1 MAEIKLLDSSTID
14 KIAAG
19 EVVERPSSVVKEL
32 VENAMD
38 AGAKA
43 VTVEIRDGGC
53 SFIRVTDNGG
63 GIEKEQVRK
72 AFFRHATSKIRSVE
86 DLYRIRSLG
95 FRGEALSSIA
105 AVSMVELITKTK
117 EELTGVHY
125 RLEGEKERDFSEVGA
140 PEGTTIIVRE
150 LFFNTPVRKK
160 FLKSPATEGSY
171 ISDLMEHMALS
182 RPDVAFQFMMNGQ
195 VRFHTSGNGDLKEI
209 VYRIY
214 GREIV
219 KELIPFSVKEEGI
232 EVEGYLG
239 SPSVVRSNRNF
250 EFFFVNGRYIK
261 SPLLSKGL
269 EAGYKAYLM
278 QHKFPFALLHIN
290 MDTERI
296 DVNVHPSKMEVRF
309 HDQPG
314 LYAFLEEQVRTAL
327 RRREMI
333 PDVTLDDRKGTKKT
347 EEKKAS
353 PAVPAVPEA
362 SPQARTA
369 AAQGNVR
376 DASASSGAVADKET
390 CTPATEG
397 GRKNAPSAAG
407 QENKDKGS
415 ASEQQNASA
424 GAVQKQPEPGAAVPV
439 QFEAPNIP
447 RVQPET
453 TGTVQM
459 PPETSSADQM
469 QPETASAVQAQP
481 EASGTARPH
490 PETADTTQLQSES
503 GVNGQI
509 GTGADRMMQ
518 EPQPAA
524 GTGLDISAETNAAAG
539 PSEAAAVRAAAPPPP
554 RLKPE
559 APQPFE
565 TQRLGRMLQEEEGQY
580 MVQDARQME
589 LFEEKLLTKEAVQ
602 SYRILGQVFDTYWIA
617 EYEDKLLFIDQHA
630 AHEKVK
636 YEALVN
642 KLENGSVDSQMLTPP
657 IVLNL
662 SAREAHLLEEYSSY
676 FAQLGFEIEE
686 FGGNAYA
693 VRSVPCD
700 LYGHCEKEFLDA
712 ILDELEEEPPH
723 GAPKAIAEKLASM
736 ACKSAVK
743 GNHAMS
749 HAEMASLLE
758 QLLQLENPYHCP
770 HGRPT
775 IITMSKYE
783 LERKFKRII

>member
-333 PDVTLDDRKGTKKT
+333 PDVTLEERKGTKKA

-353 PAVPAVPEA
+353 PAVSAVPEA
-362 SPQARTA
+362 APQARTA
-369 AAQGNVR
+369 AAQGKVQ
-376 DASASSGAVADKET
+376 DAAASAGAIAGKEAST
-390 CTPATEG
+390 TAAEG
-397 GRKNAPSAAG
+397 GRKDAPAGSG
-407 QENKDKGS
+407 QESKGMES
-415 ASEQQNASA
+415 ASERQRISA
-424 GAVQKQPEPGAAVPV
+424 GAAQIRPEADDAIPVQRESTGAA
-439 QFEAPNIP
+439 Q
-447 RVQPET
+447 
-453 TGTVQM
+453 G
-459 PPETSSADQM
+459 
-469 QPETASAVQAQP
+469 QP
-481 EASGTARPH
+481 EATGTAQVQCEATGAAQGQR
-490 PETADTTQLQSES
+490 EAKGIAQVQSEATDTAQVQPKATDTAQLQSDS
-503 GVNGQI
+503 DVNGKI
-509 GTGADRMMQ
+509 GAGADRTKQ
-518 EPQPAA
+518 ETQQAPDA
-524 GTGLDISAETNAAAG
+524 GLNISAETNAAG
-539 PSEAAAVRAAAPPPP
+539 PVEAAAARKADSPPP

-636 YEALVN
+636 YEALIN

>member
-86 DLYRIRSLG
+86 DLYRVRSLG

-232 EVEGYLG
+232 EVEGFLG

-296 DVNVHPSKMEVRF
+296 DVNVHPSKMEIRF

-333 PDVTLDDRKGTKKT
+333 PDVTFADRK
-347 EEKKAS
+347 EKKRADEKKES
-353 PAVPAVPEA
+353 PTV
-362 SPQARTA
+362 QTA
-369 AAQGNVR
+369 QSQQAAQPAPAAETVQAQVVKKAASVR
-376 DASASSGAVADKET
+376 QQAPDAGLNISTETVA
-390 CTPATEG
+390 
-397 GRKNAPSAAG
+397 
-407 QENKDKGS
+407 
-415 ASEQQNASA
+415 
-424 GAVQKQPEPGAAVPV
+424 AAVP
-439 QFEAPNIP
+439 I
-447 RVQPET
+447 
-453 TGTVQM
+453 
-459 PPETSSADQM
+459 
-469 QPETASAVQAQP
+469 
-481 EASGTARPH
+481 
-490 PETADTTQLQSES
+490 
-503 GVNGQI
+503 
-509 GTGADRMMQ
+509 
-518 EPQPAA
+518 
-524 GTGLDISAETNAAAG
+524 
-539 PSEAAAVRAAAPPPP
+539 EAAAERAAVLPPSRP
-554 RLKPE
+554 KPE

-565 TQRLGRMLQEEEGQY
+565 TQRLSRMLQEEEGQY
-580 MVQDARQME
+580 TVKDARQME

-617 EYEDKLLFIDQHA
+617 EYEEKLLFIDQHA

-636 YEALVN
+636 YEALIN

-700 LYGHCEKEFLDA
+700 LYRHCEKEFLET

-743 GNHAMS
+743 GNHSMS
-749 HAEMASLLE
+749 REEMASLLE

>member
-86 DLYRIRSLG
+86 DLYRVRSLG

-160 FLKSPATEGSY
+160 FLKSTATEGSY

-232 EVEGYLG
+232 EVGGFLG

-296 DVNVHPSKMEVRF
+296 DVNVHPSKMEIRF

-333 PDVTLDDRKGTKKT
+333 PDVTFADRK
-347 EEKKAS
+347 EKKRADEKKES
-353 PAVPAVPEA
+353 PTV
-362 SPQARTA
+362 QTA
-369 AAQGNVR
+369 QSQQAAQPAPAAETVQAQVVKEAASVR
-376 DASASSGAVADKET
+376 QQAPDAGLNISTETVA
-390 CTPATEG
+390 
-397 GRKNAPSAAG
+397 
-407 QENKDKGS
+407 
-415 ASEQQNASA
+415 
-424 GAVQKQPEPGAAVPV
+424 AAVP
-439 QFEAPNIP
+439 I
-447 RVQPET
+447 
-453 TGTVQM
+453 
-459 PPETSSADQM
+459 
-469 QPETASAVQAQP
+469 
-481 EASGTARPH
+481 
-490 PETADTTQLQSES
+490 
-503 GVNGQI
+503 
-509 GTGADRMMQ
+509 
-518 EPQPAA
+518 
-524 GTGLDISAETNAAAG
+524 
-539 PSEAAAVRAAAPPPP
+539 EAAAERAAVLPPSRP
-554 RLKPE
+554 KPE

-580 MVQDARQME
+580 TVKDARQME

-617 EYEDKLLFIDQHA
+617 EYEEKLLFIDQHA

-636 YEALVN
+636 YEALIN

-700 LYGHCEKEFLDA
+700 LYGHCEKEFLEA

-743 GNHAMS
+743 GNHSMS
-749 HAEMASLLE
+749 REEMASLLE

>member
-1 MAEIKLLDSSTID
+1 M
-14 KIAAG
+14 
-19 EVVERPSSVVKEL
+19 ERPSSVVKEL

-86 DLYRIRSLG
+86 DLYRVRNLG

-232 EVEGYLG
+232 EVEGFLG

-296 DVNVHPSKMEVRF
+296 DVNVHPSKMEIRF

-333 PDVTLDDRKGTKKT
+333 PDVTFADTKEKKRAD
-347 EEKKAS
+347 EKKADEKKES
-353 PAVPAVPEA
+353 PKV
-362 SPQARTA
+362 QTA
-369 AAQGNVR
+369 QSQQAAQP
-376 DASASSGAVADKET
+376 APAAET
-390 CTPATEG
+390 
-397 GRKNAPSAAG
+397 
-407 QENKDKGS
+407 
-415 ASEQQNASA
+415 
-424 GAVQKQPEPGAAVPV
+424 
-439 QFEAPNIP
+439 
-447 RVQPET
+447 
-453 TGTVQM
+453 
-459 PPETSSADQM
+459 
-469 QPETASAVQAQP
+469 VQAQVVKKA
-481 EASGTARPH
+481 ASVRQQAPDAGLNIST
-490 PETADTTQLQSES
+490 ET
-503 GVNGQI
+503 V
-509 GTGADRMMQ
+509 
-518 EPQPAA
+518 
-524 GTGLDISAETNAAAG
+524 AAAA
-539 PSEAAAVRAAAPPPP
+539 PVEAAAERAAVSPPSRP
-554 RLKPE
+554 KPE

-580 MVQDARQME
+580 TVKDVRQME

-617 EYEDKLLFIDQHA
+617 EYEEKLLFIDQHA

-636 YEALVN
+636 YEALIN

-700 LYGHCEKEFLDA
+700 LYGHCEKEFLEA

-743 GNHAMS
+743 GNHSMS
-749 HAEMASLLE
+749 REEMASLLE

>member
-86 DLYRIRSLG
+86 DLYRVRSLG

-232 EVEGYLG
+232 EVEGFLG

-296 DVNVHPSKMEVRF
+296 DVNVHPSKMEIRF

-333 PDVTLDDRKGTKKT
+333 PDVTFADRK
-347 EEKKAS
+347 EKKRADEKKES
-353 PAVPAVPEA
+353 PTV
-362 SPQARTA
+362 QTA
-369 AAQGNVR
+369 QSQQAAQPAPAAETVQAQVVKKAASVR
-376 DASASSGAVADKET
+376 QQAPDAGLNISTETVA
-390 CTPATEG
+390 
-397 GRKNAPSAAG
+397 
-407 QENKDKGS
+407 
-415 ASEQQNASA
+415 
-424 GAVQKQPEPGAAVPV
+424 AAVP
-439 QFEAPNIP
+439 I
-447 RVQPET
+447 
-453 TGTVQM
+453 
-459 PPETSSADQM
+459 
-469 QPETASAVQAQP
+469 
-481 EASGTARPH
+481 
-490 PETADTTQLQSES
+490 
-503 GVNGQI
+503 
-509 GTGADRMMQ
+509 
-518 EPQPAA
+518 
-524 GTGLDISAETNAAAG
+524 
-539 PSEAAAVRAAAPPPP
+539 EAAAERAAVLPPSRP
-554 RLKPE
+554 KPE

-565 TQRLGRMLQEEEGQY
+565 TQRLSRMLQEEEGQY
-580 MVQDARQME
+580 TVKDARQME

-617 EYEDKLLFIDQHA
+617 EYEEKLLFIDQHA

-636 YEALVN
+636 YEALIN

-700 LYGHCEKEFLDA
+700 LYGHCEKEFLEA

-743 GNHAMS
+743 GNHSMS
-749 HAEMASLLE
+749 REEMASLLE